1 MLHITLA
8 LPALNPYTLYGSKWQ
23 FGIDRPRKWNMTM
36 SRRDTI
42 GAVVLVAVFVALI
55 VTLYL
60 TLKPSGPVVGYED
73 NFFVQQSVRVQN
85 EKQSK

>member
-1 MLHITLA
+1 MAT
-8 LPALNPYTLYGSKWQ
+8 S
-23 FGIDRPRKWNMTM
+23 RK
-36 SRRDTI
+36 DI
-42 GAVVLVAVFVALI
+42 VGVIILVVVFVALI